1 MVEKVGNDLAED
13 FIELVQWLN
22 LNLNWL
28 DEKILKAE
36 YQMMQDGVFE
46 PNLID
51 PDLNQK
57 TWNEIAQSMK
67 GVEDKSF
74 QQIIQDFLKLR
85 SK

>member
-1 MVEKVGNDLAED
+1 MEKARTQKYPIDLQTHMVEKVGNDLAED

-46 PNLID
+46 PN
-51 PDLNQK
+51 
-57 TWNEIAQSMK
+57 
-67 GVEDKSF
+67 
-74 QQIIQDFLKLR
+74 
-85 SK
+85 

>member
-67 GVEDKSF
+67 GVEDKNI

>member
-57 TWNEIAQSMK
+57 TWDEIAQSMK